1 MTEIPT
7 TGSRGQ
13 PLKMAQYLA
22 EGKRLAALVNDYRAA
37 KGEAP
42 DTQHEGSFVKCNEA
56 PTPTKRK
63 SYPLPRLDQPT
74 EIPGYP
80 LNPSP
85 AQDIPDYGNIGRVK
99 AIRATQAARRGK
111 KAPVTPIGPS
121 ELRKRGQ

>member
-13 PLKMAQYLA
+13 PLKMAQYIA
-22 EGKRLAALVNDYRAA
+22 DGKRLLEAVDALRAA
-37 KGEAP
+37 RSDVTPVSPSDPVDGEPAP
-42 DTQHEGSFVKCNEA
+42 V
-56 PTPTKRK
+56 PTKKK
-63 SYPLPRLDQPT
+63 SYSLPPLDRPT

-85 AQDIPDYGNIGRVK
+85 AGPDIPDYGNIGRVK

-111 KAPVTPIGPS
+111 RAPLTPSGPA